1 MIYLMYPDSHPHDR
15 HTRKPATIHTIN
27 PRAEREGMSE
37 VLSPRMPDACTT
49 REDLPR
55 HTSASQHLSYPS
67 GGTPLILGVDQTSE
81 QGRVGNAFT
90 VPTSEAQGD
99 RPQDNEP
106 KRLANDKAWGDL
118 I

>member
-15 HTRKPATIHTIN
+15 HTRKPATIHTIY

-67 GGTPLILGVDQTSE
+67 GGTSLILGVDQTSE
-81 QGRVGNAFT
+81 LGRVGNAFT
-90 VPTSEAQGD
+90 VPTSGD
-99 RPQDNEP
+99 HPQDNESTAFGE
-106 KRLANDKAWGDL
+106 R
-118 I
+118 